1 VCQPRCFLSSSTR
14 RPDRR
19 PGAPLPRTLRAFAN
33 EARVPRGRASPIAEP
48 IPSPQG
54 PSRIVLVGRLG
65 HTWGMLQGATAD
77 NPGHSRTR
85 RPPGPPGRTLPA
97 RTQLGGMPSMACKR
111 SIAIPLLGRAV
122 RTPRNRSQIA
132 NATATRQAFKEA
144 GQSSSLPTGC
154 RKPSGLLPTR
164 RRSPEVRS
172 HPLGQLGAVAASTN
186 DRRPRRPCYSRAR
199 SSGYEF
205 PESTLVLQP

>member
-1 VCQPRCFLSSSTR
+1 MCQPRCFLSSSTR

-122 RTPRNRSQIA
+122 RMPTHRAAPRFEDPDSMNHTLTAIATPRPISADLDSPPPLARQMRAIRPLRYVPVTGRLGTFLPISPLDLDLIGKRNR
-132 NATATRQAFKEA
+132 
-144 GQSSSLPTGC
+144 
-154 RKPSGLLPTR
+154 
-164 RRSPEVRS
+164 VR
-172 HPLGQLGAVAASTN
+172 VTN
-186 DRRPRRPCYSRAR
+186 RLECS
-199 SSGYEF
+199 
-205 PESTLVLQP
+205 V